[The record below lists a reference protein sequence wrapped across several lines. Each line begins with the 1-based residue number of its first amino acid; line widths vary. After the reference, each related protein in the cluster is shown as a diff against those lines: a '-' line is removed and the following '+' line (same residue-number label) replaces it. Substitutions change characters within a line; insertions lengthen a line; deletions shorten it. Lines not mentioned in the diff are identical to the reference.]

1 MSKEKALEELEEI
14 RQTGKFNMINMTGVL
29 NYANENNMFNLIDH
43 VVESANGYSEKNR
56 RNYFELLKD
65 LK

>member
-29 NYANENNMFNLIDH
+29 NYANENNMFFLIDH

-56 RNYFELLKD
+56 RNYFELLEE
-65 LK
+65 LI

>member
-14 RQTGKFNMINMTGVL
+14 RQTGEFNMINMTGVL

-43 VVESANGYSEKNR
+43 VVESANGYSDKNR
-56 RNYFELLKD
+56 RNYFELLEE